1 VEAWAIS
8 ICTFLSIVA
17 MQDLELEQ
25 LGVKT
30 ASYMESW
37 RKKFYM
43 DQRERFKVHIKSA
56 LF

>member
-43 DQRERFKVHIKSA
+43 NQRERFKVHIKSA